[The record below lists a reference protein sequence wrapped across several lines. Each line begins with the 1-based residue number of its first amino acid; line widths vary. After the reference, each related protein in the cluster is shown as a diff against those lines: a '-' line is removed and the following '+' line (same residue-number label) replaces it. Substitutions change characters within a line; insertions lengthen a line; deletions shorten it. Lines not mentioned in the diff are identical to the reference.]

1 MTLLAVIQ
9 DRVAIDTTLLL
20 VGLFGGLAVF
30 LHGMEGMSESL
41 RLMAGNRLRKL
52 LVRLTGNRFMG
63 VATGAGITAVI
74 QSSSV
79 TSVLV
84 IGLISSQLMTLPQAI
99 GVIMGAN
106 IGTTVTAQIIALDVT
121 DYALVAVALGFLAS
135 MLAKSER
142 KKARGEALMG
152 LGLVFFGMSIM
163 GEAMEPLHSYQP
175 FVDLMSA
182 MSNPLLAIAVGAGF
196 TALIQSSSATTS
208 LVIVLAAR
216 GLIPLEA
223 GIGVIFGANIGTSV
237 TALLAA
243 IGKPRDALRAAYVHS
258 IFNVI
263 GVLLWLPF
271 IGVLASLVVR
281 VGGDTAR
288 EIANAHT
295 FFNVGNTL
303 VFIWFTNQFA
313 ALATRLAPDRPV
325 AEEEVIK
332 AKYLDHALLSTP
344 SLALDRARLEMLRMA
359 DRIRTMY
366 EAILPG
372 ILHGDR
378 QFLLDIEQMD
388 DEVDALH
395 GHIIVYLGE
404 VSKAKLDD
412 ESTVELLALMTVVND
427 LEAIGDIVETN
438 LVALGLD
445 RLDRGLEVSSETE
458 EVISDFHA
466 TVSEA
471 LDLAMLAVTQKNEL
485 AAHQVSAMKKTI
497 RSMELGAIQHEAGRL
512 VADRAN
518 RVDLY
523 RLETDVITHLNR
535 IYFFARRVARS
546 AVPAQDQ
553 ARV

>member
-1 MTLLAVIQ
+1 MILFAVLQERAAIDMTLLLI
-9 DRVAIDTTLLL
+9 
-20 VGLFGGLAVF
+20 GLFGGLAVF
-30 LHGMEGMSESL
+30 LHGMDGMSESL
-41 RLMAGNRLRKL
+41 RLMAGSRLRKL
-52 LVRLTGNRFMG
+52 LLRLTGNRFMG
-63 VATGAGITAVI
+63 AATGAGITAVI

-84 IGLISSQLMTLPQAI
+84 MGLISSQLMTLPQAI

-106 IGTTVTAQIIALDVT
+106 IGTTITAQIIALNVI
-121 DYALVAVALGFLAS
+121 DYALVAVAIGFIAS
-135 MLAKSER
+135 MLARSEP
-142 KKARGEALMG
+142 KKARGEAVMG

-175 FVDLMSA
+175 FIDLITA
-182 MSNPLLAIAVGAGF
+182 MSNPLLGIAIGAGF

-208 LVIVLAAR
+208 LVIVLAAQ

-258 IFNVI
+258 LFNVL
-263 GVLLWLPF
+263 GVLLWLPL
-271 IGVLASLVVR
+271 IGALASLVAR

-313 ALATRLAPDRPV
+313 ALATRLAPDRPA

-332 AKYLDHALLSTP
+332 ARYLDRALLSTP

-366 EAILPG
+366 EVILPG
-372 ILHGDR
+372 LLHGDR

-395 GHIIVYLGE
+395 GHIISYLGE

-412 ESTVELLALMTVVND
+412 ESTVELLSLMSVVND

-438 LVALGLD
+438 LVSLGLD
-445 RLDRGLEVSSETE
+445 RLDRALEVSSETV

-497 RSMELGAIQHEAGRL
+497 RSMELGAIRHEAVRL
-512 VADRAN
+512 VADRSN

-535 IYFFARRVARS
+535 IYYFARRVARS